1 MENPKVTTENVILLK
16 NSVLLGMVRRDEKT
30 GRPTLY
36 ATEPMDMVLVEK
48 LFKHLL
54 KEENETPKNSL

>member
-1 MENPKVTTENVILLK
+1 MENPKVTKENVILLQ
-16 NSVLLGMVRRDEKT
+16 NSQLIGMVRRDEKT

-36 ATEPMDMVLVEK
+36 ATEPMDMELVEK

-54 KEENETPKNSL
+54 KDETPTNSQ